1 MVVGVPDVVV
11 GVRPAAV
18 GAGGG
23 GVLGAGGGHGGSAF
37 LLSWRSCPIA
47 SSRVPPGS
55 PVSTCW
61 RSDGRRSDTFRY
73 LQERLDAASP

>member
-1 MVVGVPDVVV
+1 MDVVVGVVLAPGPAEVVGDGFDGVVVGVPDVVV

-47 SSRVPPGS
+47 SSRVPPG
-55 PVSTCW
+55 
-61 RSDGRRSDTFRY
+61 
-73 LQERLDAASP
+73 